1 MEEKNKN
8 YKTNIRER
16 VTIKE
21 VELRMLTQE
30 EFERILRED
39 EQEESIKNDVI

>member
-21 VELRMLTQE
+21 GELRMLTQE
-30 EFERILRED
+30 EFERILQED
-39 EQEESIKNDVI
+39 EQEESIKK

>member
-21 VELRMLTQE
+21 GELRMLTQE

-39 EQEESIKNDVI
+39 EQEESIKNNVI

>member
-8 YKTNIRER
+8 FKTNIRER

-21 VELRMLTQE
+21 GELRMLTQE

-39 EQEESIKNDVI
+39 EQEESIKNNVI

>member
-21 VELRMLTQE
+21 GELRMLTQE

-39 EQEESIKNDVI
+39 EQEES

>member
-21 VELRMLTQE
+21 GELRMLTQE

-39 EQEESIKNDVI
+39 EQEESIKK